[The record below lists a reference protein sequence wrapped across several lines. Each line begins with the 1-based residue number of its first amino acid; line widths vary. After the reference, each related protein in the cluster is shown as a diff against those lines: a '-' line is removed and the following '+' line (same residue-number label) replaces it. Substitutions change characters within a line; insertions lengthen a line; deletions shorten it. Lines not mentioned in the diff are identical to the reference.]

1 MQRQRR
7 FTVGL
12 GFAIA
17 TAGLARSALATEG
30 ALPLTIDVDPSSD
43 VAAEDVRR
51 AIATEL
57 GASVA
62 SSGDPVPA
70 NAGRI
75 EVRSAGG
82 VVRVTFHDARGR
94 GIEREV
100 TAPEKEAERLRVIG
114 LLAGNLARNEAEEI
128 VREEQPSAP
137 ASAPLPVPAPATV
150 PRAAWTDVP
159 PSRRGAALRIG
170 GWITMG
176 ASLATG
182 LGGVA
187 LGVAARNSIGS
198 LQACAP
204 SCGVSQLQN
213 ETNQL
218 DAADALLLVGLVGT
232 ITGSVLVLAA
242 PNPKTPV
249 AITVTDHEVRFVA
262 RF

>member
-1 MQRQRR
+1 MQKQRR
-7 FTVGL
+7 FAVGL

-30 ALPLTIDVDPSSD
+30 ALTIDVDPTSD

-57 GASVA
+57 GGSVA
-62 SSGDPVPA
+62 SSGHPAPA

-82 VVRVTFHDARGR
+82 VVRVTFHDGRGR

-100 TAPEKEAERLRVIG
+100 TAPEKEAERVRVIG

-159 PSRRGAALRIG
+159 PPRRGAALRVG

-182 LGGVA
+182 LGGVV

-198 LQACAP
+198 LQATCAP
-204 SCGVSQLQN
+204 ACAVSQVQD

-218 DAADALLLVGLVGT
+218 RAADALLLIGLVGT
-232 ITGSVLVLAA
+232 ITGTVLVLTA